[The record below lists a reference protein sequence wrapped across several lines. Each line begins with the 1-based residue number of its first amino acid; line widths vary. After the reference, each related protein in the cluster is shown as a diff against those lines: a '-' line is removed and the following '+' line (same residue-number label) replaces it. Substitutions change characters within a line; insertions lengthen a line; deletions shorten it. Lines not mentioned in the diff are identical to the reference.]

1 MILRTG
7 GGHHHR
13 ARSLRG
19 GDVFGGTGDG
29 GQLIAINHA
38 IKQSSNQA
46 IINQQSA
53 ISNQQS
59 AISNQA
65 RKCFYHR
72 GTRENDQVHGVGKD
86 FGASRK
92 KVGQTSREA
101 QPLAYSVDSIVLP
114 CSSVI
119 KTLA

>member
-38 IKQSSNQA
+38 IKQSSNHQSA
-46 IINQQSA
+46 ISNQQSA

-59 AISNQA
+59 AISNQQSA
-65 RKCFYHR
+65 IKQESVFITEEQGRTIKC
-72 GTRENDQVHGVGKD
+72 TE
-86 FGASRK
+86 
-92 KVGQTSREA
+92 
-101 QPLAYSVDSIVLP
+101 
-114 CSSVI
+114 
-119 KTLA
+119 

>member
-1 MILRTG
+1 VAVTIIALGRCGEAMFSAVQATG
-7 GGHHHR
+7 VSSS
-13 ARSLRG
+13 RSI
-19 GDVFGGTGDG
+19 T
-29 GQLIAINHA
+29 
-38 IKQSSNQA
+38 QSSNQA
-46 IINQQSA
+46 IKQSA